1 MKRGAFEHQPIS
13 APSRRPTSIGIGIEA
28 TFEVKAE
35 TGIVKHGERAK
46 CITSGGLKVE
56 EYMENVQ
63 LEVELD
69 INQYTGVM
77 NRSNGMSGY

>member
-1 MKRGAFEHQPIS
+1 MD
-13 APSRRPTSIGIGIEA
+13 
-28 TFEVKAE
+28 
-35 TGIVKHGERAK
+35 
-46 CITSGGLKVE
+46 TSGGLKVE